1 MEDIRRR
8 LAQDPKLYP
17 LPRSENK
24 ARVVSQPQP
33 ISIASST
40 TSTSSG
46 TQSKKSTVYTV
57 SDDEG
62 VVPNAGP
69 KHPRHPNDTSTTAPI
84 RPSSGQ
90 PIRIPSNGDPSRDHY
105 VNRVDQWDSLQTL
118 NGPLGY
124 SYEPRKTSA
133 ETDKDLQDLLQQS
146 FDGKEDGE
154 SANDDIDM
162 SKAVVEGFR
171 EGIRLLPH
179 QVIGRTWMAERES
192 GKKHGGI
199 LADDMGLG
207 KTIQT
212 LTRIVDGRPRK
223 SDAEDGWAATTL
235 VVCPVSL
242 VSQWA
247 SEISKMAKKLTVVE
261 HHGASRTTNPE
272 ALTRAHVVVTSYAI
286 VASEY
291 AASQPEAKD
300 ESKAK
305 KNNKKDESRPDSDSD
320 SEADHFGRTLASKK
334 KSTAPKGKKRDALFK
349 VRWWR
354 IVLDEAH
361 NIKNRSTK
369 AAQACSALDGKYRW
383 CLTGTPLQNNVE
395 ELYSLLKFLRI
406 KPLNEWQTFNEQINK
421 PIKSGRSVAAMKR
434 LHVVLRAI
442 MLRRRKT
449 DVLNGKPLIELPERH
464 LSIVPCEFDEDER
477 EFYFAL
483 ENKIDE
489 AMQKFVK
496 SGEVMKNYTNVMVLL
511 LRLRQACN
519 HPSLVSKDYNTD
531 REAIESRPAP
541 KEGDEDEE
549 LTTMF
554 KELGVSNGKK
564 CQLCQ
569 DELTSENTSQDGN
582 HCQSCVELTRRA
594 HRKSLSKEKDS
605 NLPPDSAKIRKLL
618 KLLEEIDARTDEDGE
633 PTGEKTIVFSQFTTM
648 LDLIQVFLKDAGISF
663 ARYDGTMSKDKREAS
678 LNQIKNNKV
687 IKVILISFKAGSTGL
702 NLTACNNVILVDM
715 WWNPALEDQAFDRAH
730 RLGQTR
736 DVHIYKLTIENTV
749 EQRILALQDGK
760 RALAAAALSGDRIKN
775 LKLGLEDL
783 MALFRPGAGGGYD
796 KEDDD

>member
-1 MEDIRRR
+1 MEDLRRR
-8 LAQDPKLYP
+8 LAQDASLYP
-17 LPRSENK
+17 RSSNGDK
-24 ARVVSQPQP
+24 ARAVSQP

-40 TSTSSG
+40 TSGS
-46 TQSKKSTVYTV
+46 QPKKTTVYSV
-57 SDDEG
+57 SDSSDDERSAE
-62 VVPNAGP
+62 PKPIPHTRPGP
-69 KHPRHPNDTSTTAPI
+69 A
-84 RPSSGQ
+84 Q
-90 PIRIPSNGDPSRDHY
+90 PIRIPSNGDFPRNHY
-105 VNRVDQWDSLQTL
+105 VNKADQWEGTPTL
-118 NGPLGY
+118 NGPLGF

-133 ETDKDLQDLLQQS
+133 EAEKDLQDLLQQS
-146 FDGKEDGE
+146 FDGKEDGQ
-154 SANDDIDM
+154 SAHDDIDM
-162 SKAVVEGFR
+162 SQAVVDGFR

-179 QVIGRTWMAERES
+179 QIIGRTWMAERES

-223 SDAEDGWAATTL
+223 SDGEDGWAATTL

-247 SEISKMAKKLTVVE
+247 SEISKMAKKLTVIE
-261 HHGASRTTNPE
+261 HHGASRATNPE
-272 ALTRAHVVVTSYAI
+272 TLRRAHIVVTSYAI

-291 AASQPEAKD
+291 AASNPEAKD

-305 KNNKKDESRPDSDSD
+305 KTNNTQKQKDESRSDSGSD
-320 SEADHFGRTLASKK
+320 AEHFGRTLASKK
-334 KSTAPKGKKRDALFK
+334 KSTSAKGKKKDALFNVK
-349 VRWWR
+349 WWR

-369 AAQACSALDGKYRW
+369 AAQACCALEGKYRW

-395 ELYSLLKFLRI
+395 ELYSLLKFLRV
-406 KPLNEWQTFNEQINK
+406 KPLNDWQTFNEQINK
-421 PIKSGRSVAAMKR
+421 PVKSGRSVIAMKR
-434 LHVVLRAI
+434 LHVVLRAV
-442 MLRRRKT
+442 MLRRHKT

-496 SGEVMKNYTNVMVLL
+496 NDEVMKNYTNVMVLL

-541 KEGDEDEE
+541 KDGDEDEE

-554 KELGVSNGKK
+554 QELGVSKGKK

-569 DELTSENTSQDGN
+569 DELTSENISKDGN
-582 HCQSCVELTRRA
+582 HCQGCVDLTRRVN
-594 HRKSLSKEKDS
+594 RKSQSKAKDS

-618 KLLEEIDARTDEDGE
+618 KLLEEIDAREDEDGE
-633 PTGEKTIVFSQFTTM
+633 LTEEKTIVFSQFTSM
-648 LDLIQVFLKDAGISF
+648 LDLIELFLKDAGISF
-663 ARYDGTMSKDKREAS
+663 VRYDGSMSKDKREAS
-678 LNQIKNNKV
+678 LDQIKNNKR

-760 RALAAAALSGDRIKN
+760 RALATAALSGDRIKN
-775 LKLGLEDL
+775 LKLGLDDL
-783 MALFRPGAGGGYD
+783 MALFRPGREYND
-796 KEDDD
+796 DEDDD

>member
-1 MEDIRRR
+1 MEDLRRK
-8 LAQDPKLYP
+8 LAQDTSLYP
-17 LPRSENK
+17 RSSSGDK
-24 ARVVSQPQP
+24 ARAVSQP

-40 TSTSSG
+40 TSGS
-46 TQSKKSTVYTV
+46 QPKKTTVYTV
-57 SDDEG
+57 SDSSGDER
-62 VVPNAGP
+62 VVPSAEP
-69 KHPRHPNDTSTTAPI
+69 KHPRHPNDTNTIAPI
-84 RPSSGQ
+84 PHTRPGPAQ
-90 PIRIPSNGDPSRDHY
+90 PIRIPSNGDYPRNHY
-105 VNRVDQWDSLQTL
+105 VNKADQWEGIPTL
-118 NGPLGY
+118 NGPLGF
-124 SYEPRKTSA
+124 SYEPRKTSVEA
-133 ETDKDLQDLLQQS
+133 EKDLQDLLQQS
-146 FDGKEDGE
+146 FDGKEDGQ
-154 SANDDIDM
+154 SAHDDIDM
-162 SKAVVEGFR
+162 SQAVVDGFR

-179 QVIGRTWMAERES
+179 QIIGRTWMAERES
-192 GKKHGGI
+192 GKKYGGI

-223 SDAEDGWAATTL
+223 SDGEDGWAATTL

-247 SEISKMAKKLTVVE
+247 SEISKMAKKLTVIE
-261 HHGASRTTNPE
+261 HHGASRATNPE
-272 ALTRAHVVVTSYAI
+272 TLRRAHVVVTSYAI

-291 AASQPEAKD
+291 AASHPEAKD
-300 ESKAK
+300 ESKSK
-305 KNNKKDESRPDSDSD
+305 KTNSTQKDESRSDSG
-320 SEADHFGRTLASKK
+320 SEAEHFGRTLASKK
-334 KSTAPKGKKRDALFK
+334 KSTSAKGKKKDALFNVK
-349 VRWWR
+349 WWR

-369 AAQACSALDGKYRW
+369 AAQACCALEGKYRW

-395 ELYSLLKFLRI
+395 ELYSLLKFLRV
-406 KPLNEWQTFNEQINK
+406 KPLNDWQTFNEQINK
-421 PIKSGRSVAAMKR
+421 PVKSGRSVIAMKR
-434 LHVVLRAI
+434 LHVVLRAV
-442 MLRRRKT
+442 MLRRHKT

-496 SGEVMKNYTNVMVLL
+496 NDEVMKNYTNVMVLL

-541 KEGDEDEE
+541 KDDDEDEE

-554 KELGVSNGKK
+554 QELGVSKGKK

-569 DELTSENTSQDGN
+569 DELTSENISKDGH
-582 HCQSCVELTRRA
+582 HCQGCVDLTRRVN
-594 HRKSLSKEKDS
+594 RKSQSKEKDS
-605 NLPPDSAKIRKLL
+605 NLPPGSAKIRKLL
-618 KLLEEIDARTDEDGE
+618 ELLEEIDAREDEDGE
-633 PTGEKTIVFSQFTTM
+633 PAEEKTIVFSQFTTM
-648 LDLIQVFLKDAGISF
+648 LDLIELFLKDAGISF
-663 ARYDGTMSKDKREAS
+663 ARYDGSMSKDKREAS
-678 LNQIKNNKV
+678 LDQIKNNKR

-702 NLTACNNVILVDM
+702 NLTACNNVVLVDM

-749 EQRILALQDGK
+749 EQRILTLQDGK
-760 RALAAAALSGDRIKN
+760 RALATAALSGDRIKN
-775 LKLGLEDL
+775 LKLGLDDL
-783 MALFRPGAGGGYD
+783 MALFRPGREYND
-796 KEDDD
+796 DEDDD